1 MEEDYG
7 LGLGWDAADQE
18 VRAASVRQI
27 SARLPG
33 VLGEAFRLAWR
44 VDGRAVVVLLACQVA
59 AGVLQAGG
67 LLATTRAI
75 GVLIG
80 SGGIGSRLDA
90 ALPSLLVL
98 ACAGGARALLGLT
111 VAALSRR
118 VAPQLTAQA
127 EAMLLEALAGAELV
141 AFEHPGF
148 SDRAEAAERG
158 ANTAGDLVSGTQD
171 LIASAA
177 SLVGSAFVVSVLH
190 PLLLPLL
197 ALGIVPRWISLI
209 RAQHVEYT
217 SYQRSIPDRRMM
229 GALRWYLSDKYP
241 ADQVRAGT
249 MAGFLLGR
257 YRHHARLVRE
267 REHQAAWQSAKIAA
281 IGSTVAGLSSALLWG
296 ALVALLASGHM
307 SLARAGT
314 AVLALQA
321 VSTALWGMVVAAG
334 RLFRTST
341 YLTSWRSFLEEAAEH
356 RLTRGTTP
364 VVEARVFR
372 AAKITLTYPDAPRPA
387 LDGVTFEVRR
397 GEIVGLVGMNGSGKT
412 TLGKCLAG
420 LYLPDSGQVTWD
432 GVDVRDLDP
441 ASAWKRV
448 AYVPQQYA
456 KFPVTLEANITLG
469 QPHAGGRPAVLAAAA
484 AAGADRV
491 IGKLRRGLDTLM
503 ARAFWGGSGDLS
515 GGEWQRVALSRA
527 FYRPSDLLVM
537 DEPTSA
543 LDAEGE
549 SRIITGLREQSQGRA
564 TVLVT
569 HRLTCLR
576 YVDRVVV
583 LKDGQVAEE
592 GALEELL
599 ALGEGGELAKLWA
612 LQQQDT
618 AADTPPVGSAIPRAT
633 SAGSEHRPSN
643 SGGSRATTAPTSGG
657 ASAEGAPSDPV
668 PVLVLDSGGRDE
680 CSGSADSGVSAGGSA
695 HEAADPTPP
704 TGALQDRLADD
715 AGRGLR
721 ARLVERLETEA
732 GLVDP
737 ALRAAFAAVRRE
749 IIVPRGYAPRDQ
761 VTGTDQRVWQ
771 LLDAG
776 HPADRQEWLDLVYSG
791 ESLMLHLPDQD
802 PAAVTRGHLVVGGGF
817 ASQTTHTT
825 ALVHLLQPLAL
836 RRGARVLEAGTGAG
850 TVAALLCEITGQE
863 QVTGIEV
870 DPFLARAARER
881 LAAAGYRPRLLTGD
895 ALAGCPREEFD
906 AIVLSFS
913 VRSVPVALLEQMAPG
928 GSMVAGIHTGSP
940 SWPSHCRITRT
951 ATGWDA
957 VLIPY
962 ARGGTA
968 PAAGQDYWRPQPLAD
983 ATVEA
988 DHRRVSRIPVPDRL
1002 TDAGFWL
1009 AAGHLLGVATGVA
1022 QDPGRWML
1030 HQPATGARVLLTDE
1044 DGSWQVSWSG
1054 RHDLWSDVEELHAR
1068 WEKAGRPGEY
1078 RLDLADPARQTVHAG
1093 LAGRGLRWVLPGNP
1107 LTPSP
1112 RSPADDLPHRL
1123 STGR

>member
-1 MEEDYG
+1 MLTGVETQESVEEDYG

-18 VRAASVRQI
+18 VRAAGVRQI

-44 VDGRAVVVLLACQVA
+44 VDGRAVVVLLVCQVA

-98 ACAGGARALLGLT
+98 ACAGGTRALLGLT

-127 EAMLLEALAGAELV
+127 EAMLLEAVAGAELV
-141 AFEHPGF
+141 AFENPGF

-257 YRHHARLVRE
+257 YRHHAALVRE
-267 REHQAAWQSAKIAA
+267 REHQAAWRSAKIAA
-281 IGSTVAGLSSALLWG
+281 IGSAVAGLSSALLWG

-321 VSTALWGMVVAAG
+321 VSTALWGMVIAAG

-341 YLTSWRSFLEEAAEH
+341 YLGSWRTFLEEAAEH

-372 AAKITLTYPDAPRPA
+372 AEKITLTYPDAPRPA
-387 LDGVTFEVRR
+387 LDEVTFEVRR

-441 ASAWKRV
+441 ALAWKRV

-469 QPHAGGRPAVLAAAA
+469 QPHAGGRPAVLAAAE

-491 IGKLRRGLDTLM
+491 IGKLRHGLDTLM

-527 FYRPSDLLVM
+527 FYRPSDLLIM

-549 SRIITGLREQSQGRA
+549 SRIITGLREQAQGRA

-583 LKDGQVAEE
+583 LKDGRVAEE
-592 GALEELL
+592 GTLEALL
-599 ALGEGGELAKLWA
+599 ALEEGGELAKLWA

-618 AADTPPVGSAIPRAT
+618 AADTPPTGSCQD
-633 SAGSEHRPSN
+633 E
-643 SGGSRATTAPTSGG
+643 
-657 ASAEGAPSDPV
+657 PV
-668 PVLVLDSGGRDE
+668 
-680 CSGSADSGVSAGGSA
+680 
-695 HEAADPTPP
+695 
-704 TGALQDRLADD
+704 DD

-737 ALRAAFAAVRRE
+737 ALRAAFSAVRRE

-761 VTGTDQRVWQ
+761 VAGTDRRVWQ

-776 HPADRQEWLDLVYSG
+776 HPADLQEWLDLVYSG
-791 ESLMLHLPDQD
+791 ESLMLHLPGQD
-802 PAAVTRGHLVVGGGF
+802 PAAVPRGHLVVGGGF

-863 QVTGIEV
+863 RVTGIEV
-870 DPFLARAARER
+870 DPRLGRAARER

-895 ALAGCPREEFD
+895 ALVGCPGEKFD
-906 AIVLSFS
+906 TIVLSFS
-913 VRSVPVALLEQMAPG
+913 VRSVPAALLEQMAPG
-928 GSMVAGIHTGSP
+928 GSLVAGIHTGSP

-957 VLIPY
+957 ALIPY
-962 ARGGTA
+962 TRGGTA

-1002 TDAGFWL
+1002 TYAGFWL
-1009 AAGHLLGVATGVA
+1009 AAGHLLGVANGVA
-1022 QDPGRWML
+1022 QGPGRWML

-1054 RHDLWSDVEELHAR
+1054 GHDLWADVEELHAR

-1078 RLDLADPARQTVHAG
+1078 RLDLSDPARQTVHAG
-1093 LAGRGLRWVLPGNP
+1093 PAGRGLRWVLPGNQ

-1123 STGR
+1123 PTGR